1 MIMTLVKFF
10 STSHITGAWPTDPK
24 LYPTYILL
32 IVSLMS
38 FCIDLLN
45 LGTRYCGTASARKAG
60 LAASKIRYM
69 VLVIQA
75 IASATGTG
83 VFNGTKAAGSAQDLF
98 GWTCSSAADQFA
110 DVNSSD
116 LVCNSNVS
124 PPHSTLSCPAL
135 YR

>member
-1 MIMTLVKFF
+1 MTLVKFF
-10 STSHITGAWPTDPK
+10 STSHIAGAWPTDPK

-38 FCIDLLN
+38 LCIDLLH
-45 LGTRYCGTASARKAG
+45 LGARYCGTASARKADFM
-60 LAASKIRYM
+60 ASKIRYT

-98 GWTCSSAADQFA
+98 GWTCSPAADQFA
-110 DVNSSD
+110 NVNSSD

-124 PPHSTLSCPAL
+124 PLHYTLYL
-135 YR
+135 ILR